1 MPVGRASGSPTPSPE
16 TGGLE
21 GSAGRRAGGR
31 RGPRRGFA
39 GASPTPGAFEHLVL
53 CSPAT
58 RVPCWGTFPRFFTSR
73 GLFSDCRVRVPYT
86 VQIQDF
92 RQKRTLRR
100 FSPSPWFAFHSLH
113 SVFWKKKRLFN
124 FEKIRFSVCSSRFIR
139 LPSLLSNLCPITQI
153 FALIFLLE
161 VF

>member
-1 MPVGRASGSPTPSPE
+1 MKTATLHPAACRAVPMPAGRASGSPTPSPE

-53 CSPAT
+53 CSPAA

-92 RQKRTLRR
+92 RQKRTLQR
-100 FSPSPWFAFHSLH
+100 FSPSPWLAFHPLH
-113 SVFWKKKRLFN
+113 SVFWEKKETFLILRKSGFQ
-124 FEKIRFSVCSSRFIR
+124 FVHHGSSVCRRF
-139 LPSLLSNLCPITQI
+139 
-153 FALIFLLE
+153 
-161 VF
+161 